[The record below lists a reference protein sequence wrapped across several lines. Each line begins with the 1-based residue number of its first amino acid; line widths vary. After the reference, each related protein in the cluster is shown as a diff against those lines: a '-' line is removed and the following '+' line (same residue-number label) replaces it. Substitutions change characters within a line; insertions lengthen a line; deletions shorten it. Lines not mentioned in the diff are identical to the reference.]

1 MKMSKMFM
9 PTLREVPAD
18 AEITSHQLM
27 LRAGMIRKMASG
39 VYNQLPMGIRVFNKI
54 QDIIRE
60 EMNKKGCSRNTLFS
74 IIPAELWKESGRWD
88 VMGAEMFRL
97 KDRNDR
103 DFCLG
108 PTHEE
113 VFTDIIRQ
121 EINSYKQLPL
131 NLYQIQS
138 KVQR

>member
-60 EMNKKGCSRNTLFS
+60 ELNEKGC
-74 IIPAELWKESGRWD
+74 
-88 VMGAEMFRL
+88 
-97 KDRNDR
+97 
-103 DFCLG
+103 
-108 PTHEE
+108 
-113 VFTDIIRQ
+113 Q
-121 EINSYKQLPL
+121 EYFVQL
-131 NLYQIQS
+131 LYQQNFGKS
-138 KVQR
+138 LVDGM

>member
-54 QDIIRE
+54 HNILSD
-60 EMNKKGCSRNTLFS
+60 
-74 IIPAELWKESGRWD
+74 D
-88 VMGAEMFRL
+88 
-97 KDRNDR
+97 
-103 DFCLG
+103 
-108 PTHEE
+108 
-113 VFTDIIRQ
+113 
-121 EINSYKQLPL
+121 L
-131 NLYQIQS
+131 NE
-138 KVQR
+138 

>member
-54 QDIIRE
+54 QEIMRFLSWTNSRRSIYRF
-60 EMNKKGCSRNTLFS
+60 NKARNNFL
-74 IIPAELWKESGRWD
+74 
-88 VMGAEMFRL
+88 
-97 KDRNDR
+97 
-103 DFCLG
+103 
-108 PTHEE
+108 
-113 VFTDIIRQ
+113 
-121 EINSYKQLPL
+121 
-131 NLYQIQS
+131 
-138 KVQR
+138 

>member
-54 QDIIRE
+54 QEIIRE
-60 EMNKKGCSRNTLFS
+60 ELNKIDPSIIDKIFNTGFTTKSNKDESHGYGLHIVKEIVENNNGKIYVTSNEEYTEFKVVFSNKK
-74 IIPAELWKESGRWD
+74 AK
-88 VMGAEMFRL
+88 
-97 KDRNDR
+97 
-103 DFCLG
+103 
-108 PTHEE
+108 E
-113 VFTDIIRQ
+113 VF
-121 EINSYKQLPL
+121 EA
-131 NLYQIQS
+131 
-138 KVQR
+138 

>member
-60 EMNKKGCSRNTLFS
+60 ELNKKGCQEILCSAL
-74 IIPAELWKESGRWD
+74 IPAEL
-88 VMGAEMFRL
+88 
-97 KDRNDR
+97 
-103 DFCLG
+103 
-108 PTHEE
+108 
-113 VFTDIIRQ
+113 
-121 EINSYKQLPL
+121 
-131 NLYQIQS
+131 
-138 KVQR
+138 

>member
-54 QDIIRE
+54 QNIIRE
-60 EMNKKGCSRNTLFS
+60 ELNEKANEIRNTLLKKGYDATEFMRYQELYSKMS
-74 IIPAELWKESGRWD
+74 IPEYFEFIKTLE
-88 VMGAEMFRL
+88 
-97 KDRNDR
+97 
-103 DFCLG
+103 
-108 PTHEE
+108 
-113 VFTDIIRQ
+113 
-121 EINSYKQLPL
+121 
-131 NLYQIQS
+131 
-138 KVQR
+138 

>member
-60 EMNKKGCSRNTLFS
+60 ELNKS
-74 IIPAELWKESGRWD
+74 IQNGEDYEKIYMISVRLDDLIAEYY
-88 VMGAEMFRL
+88 
-97 KDRNDR
+97 KD
-103 DFCLG
+103 
-108 PTHEE
+108 TE
-113 VFTDIIRQ
+113 
-121 EINSYKQLPL
+121 
-131 NLYQIQS
+131 
-138 KVQR
+138 